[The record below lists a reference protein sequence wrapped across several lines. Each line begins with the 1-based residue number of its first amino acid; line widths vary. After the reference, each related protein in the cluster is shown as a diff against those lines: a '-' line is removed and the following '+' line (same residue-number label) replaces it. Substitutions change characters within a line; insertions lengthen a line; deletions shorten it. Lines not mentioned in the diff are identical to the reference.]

1 MQSADVHVD
10 VPSEELSEKRA
21 ALLKKA
27 AAQKPSQDSWGLDTI
42 TKTKFSKATP
52 KDKAVVA
59 EQEKRERKRQNRR
72 QRAREKAQHRERQKQ
87 EASSSRG
94 GVEPNISVQ
103 SLEGGIGDVCLRFDN
118 LTLDFGSA
126 TSLLDGA
133 SLRLLNAG
141 KYGVVGKN
149 GCGKSTLLNQ
159 LYNISLENQDS
170 LGGIRV
176 LYVAQEAEG
185 TSKSAVQTVVDAD
198 TERTSLLK
206 RESELIAEL
215 ESSKMGDSTL
225 ADLKRVQEMLKQIG
239 AESAEARASSILA
252 GLQFSETMA
261 KGCVQDLSGGWRMRL
276 ALATALFNR
285 PDLLLLDEPSNHL
298 DLHAIVWLQD
308 YLSTKY
314 SGTLLLVSHDT
325 AFLDGVCNYTIH
337 FNEYRK
343 SLETFKGNYTYFCE
357 LKRQKVLA
365 QQRAYEK
372 QQQEIEHMQAFVDK
386 WLHNKFGYNRGLVQS
401 RIKFIE
407 RKKGDEKIDPPDPFD
422 TELFLS
428 FREPQDKV
436 ANPLIAIKDV
446 SFRYPGSD
454 RDLFVSANLKINRGS
469 RIALVG
475 ANGAGKS
482 TMLKLINANL
492 EPDDGCVVRRGKLRV
507 GFFLSISLTSLTWS
521 AVQWKRCG

>member
-1 MQSADVHVD
+1 MDSYTTCVESTCALYRFDGLKSRKSRLLSSALAALLLYSSWRSSKTDGKKSVLAESVQSADVHVD

-42 TKTKFSKATP
+42 KKTEFSKATP

-159 LYNISLENQDS
+159 LYNISLENQDN

-206 RESELIAEL
+206 RES
-215 ESSKMGDSTL
+215 G
-225 ADLKRVQEMLKQIG
+225 ADCRT
-239 AESAEARASSILA
+239 R
-252 GLQFSETMA
+252 
-261 KGCVQDLSGGWRMRL
+261 
-276 ALATALFNR
+276 
-285 PDLLLLDEPSNHL
+285 
-298 DLHAIVWLQD
+298 
-308 YLSTKY
+308 
-314 SGTLLLVSHDT
+314 
-325 AFLDGVCNYTIH
+325 
-337 FNEYRK
+337 
-343 SLETFKGNYTYFCE
+343 
-357 LKRQKVLA
+357 
-365 QQRAYEK
+365 K
-372 QQQEIEHMQAFVDK
+372 QQNGRFHARRSK
-386 WLHNKFGYNRGLVQS
+386 TCSGNAK
-401 RIKFIE
+401 
-407 RKKGDEKIDPPDPFD
+407 
-422 TELFLS
+422 
-428 FREPQDKV
+428 
-436 ANPLIAIKDV
+436 ANW
-446 SFRYPGSD
+446 G
-454 RDLFVSANLKINRGS
+454 
-469 RIALVG
+469 
-475 ANGAGKS
+475 
-482 TMLKLINANL
+482 
-492 EPDDGCVVRRGKLRV
+492 
-507 GFFLSISLTSLTWS
+507 
-521 AVQWKRCG
+521 